1 MKKFAIITASVL
13 ALFALGAC
21 SSQKSN
27 TSNSSK
33 TEKSSKVTKKSSQN
47 ENSSQSSS
55 SLQSQSTQSSQQ
67 SPTVDTKNL
76 SSLQFKQWIAM
87 YEGENPLDN
96 RPERIYVF
104 NSESDG
110 KMAAKTEVTTAQIDS
125 RNTFKINDNGALE
138 SLDFE
143 HYPEMKVSSNVFPVI
158 NQKQLNEKEIL
169 YWVVAVQDAIF
180 ESSGLDPRLNVAY
193 DVNVHLE
200 NNLVYTDILKI
211 DYSEN
216 PNGGAAIANK
226 TKINE
231 FRVNADGKLEMTDKG
246 DNSKYTVISQIF
258 MDSSMVK

>member
-1 MKKFAIITASVL
+1 MKKFAIITVSVS
-13 ALFALGAC
+13 ALLTLGAC

-33 TEKSSKVTKKSSQN
+33 IEQSSKVTKKRSQN

-55 SLQSQSTQSSQQ
+55 SSKSQSTQSSQQ
-67 SPTVDTKNL
+67 SSTVDTKNL
-76 SSLQFKQWIAM
+76 SALQFKQWVAM

-104 NSESDG
+104 NNESDG
-110 KMAAKTEVTTAQIDS
+110 RTVAKTEVTTAQIDS
-125 RNTFKINDNGALE
+125 RNTFEINDNGSLE

-143 HYPEMKVSSNVFPVI
+143 HYPGMKVSSDIFPVI
-158 NQKQLNEKEIL
+158 NQKGLNEKEIL

-180 ESSGLDPRLNVAY
+180 ASKGVDPRLNVTY
-193 DVNVHLE
+193 DVNIHLE
-200 NNLVYTDILKI
+200 NNLVYADVLKI
-211 DYSEN
+211 DYSAN

-231 FRVNADGKLEMTDKG
+231 FRVNADGKLEMIDSA
-246 DNSKYTVISQIF
+246 DSSRYTIISQTF